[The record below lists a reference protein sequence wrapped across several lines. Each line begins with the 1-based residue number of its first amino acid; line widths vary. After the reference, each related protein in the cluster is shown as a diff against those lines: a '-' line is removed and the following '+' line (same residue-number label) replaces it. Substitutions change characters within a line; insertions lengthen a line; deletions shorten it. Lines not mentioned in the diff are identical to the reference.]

1 MRRKNM
7 TTTALTNKKM
17 NDATY
22 AERRRVMAWIY
33 RARDV
38 LRAAGVELPRIEL
51 RICEPSARTFGVGRQ
66 GARMMWISES
76 AISGRTD
83 AQLGQTVL
91 HEIAHAAFAAPHVN
105 GCPLMDP
112 YAPRRPD
119 IRACEAALVALAKGC
134 K

>member
-7 TTTALTNKKM
+7 TTTALKNKKM

-38 LRAAGVELPRIEL
+38 LRAAGLDLPRIEV
-51 RICEPSARTFGVGRQ
+51 RICEPSARTLGVGRR
-66 GARMMWISES
+66 GAKMMWISES
-76 AISGRTD
+76 AILGRSD

-91 HEIAHAAFAAPHVN
+91 HEIAHAAFDAPHVR

-112 YAPRRPD
+112 YAPSVPN
-119 IRACEAALVALAKGC
+119 IRACEAVLVALAHRAA
-134 K
+134 